1 MNDTYLQDFG
11 TRRSIHRARP
21 KVDPMAASGRW
32 DDLYLR
38 ASKPYLRKKF
48 KRDSMRKETK
58 LYFTK
63 KIRQYTTVDG
73 KKTWSLVVKKSAS
86 IPIQPNAEVGQLL
99 GFQCDEVH
107 RKYKLDTPS
116 YPARHREL
124 SLEDRRPQNLVK
136 MVPVGWKP
144 VYASLRQMIHKIRM
158 RDRRLTRLLV
168 DDFRVL
174 WPMRHELKKQIDPR
188 VEKPLGFGES
198 IAPKPEYPTAPA
210 APKATKPANFKA
222 MAKEY
227 KLNVR
232 KLADLSFNEESASK
246 AQIAERDGLV
256 ARQRELFRLVG
267 RWL

>member
-1 MNDTYLQDFG
+1 
-11 TRRSIHRARP
+11 
-21 KVDPMAASGRW
+21 
-32 DDLYLR
+32 
-38 ASKPYLRKKF
+38 
-48 KRDSMRKETK
+48 
-58 LYFTK
+58 
-63 KIRQYTTVDG
+63 
-73 KKTWSLVVKKSAS
+73 
-86 IPIQPNAEVGQLL
+86 
-99 GFQCDEVH
+99 
-107 RKYKLDTPS
+107 
-116 YPARHREL
+116 
-124 SLEDRRPQNLVK
+124 

-210 APKATKPANFKA
+210 APKATKPANFTA